1 LYAVSNNTCKVII
14 KKKKTEKDKNVDKD
28 AQGLSLCVLA
38 GLEQLLEAHNSLKC
52 CKKIM

>member
-1 LYAVSNNTCKVII
+1 MQSDHQ